1 MVSTSYPLHSE
12 DWRGRFIED
21 MVKSLAQND
30 DIALSLWAPL
40 GNIPD
45 NVTYAATDKECAWL
59 HELLSRGGIAHMIR
73 SGGWR
78 WLVDASRLLH
88 FVRKV
93 YLRNRDVDVVHVNW
107 LQNALPLL
115 GTSLPAVITVLGSD
129 FGLLRLPGMSHALRM
144 TLRRRRTVLAP
155 NADWMV
161 PELERRFGD
170 IATICPIPFGVDA
183 RWFEVPRNGQGDG
196 PRKWVVVSRLTRQK
210 IGALFSWG
218 KEVFQGDD
226 ELHLFGPMQEQ
237 MLVPEWVHYHGS
249 THPAE
254 LRENWFPNAAG
265 LITLSQH
272 DEGRPQVIL
281 EAMAARLPVLV
292 SDIPAHRSIILHR
305 QTGWLAA
312 TQEGLRAGLNWLSD
326 EANNVAVGA
335 AAHDWVR
342 VQVGTWKD
350 CARRFLA
357 AYRLALR
364 SSE

>member
-21 MVKSLAQND
+21 MVNALAQKD
-30 DIALSLWAPL
+30 ELALSLWAPL

-45 NVTYAATDKECAWL
+45 NVTYAATGKESAWL
-59 HELLSRGGIAHMIR
+59 QDLLSRGGIAHMIR

-78 WLVDASRLLH
+78 WLVDASKLLH
-88 FVRKV
+88 LVGKV

-129 FGLLRLPGMSHALRM
+129 FGLLRLPGMSLALRM
-144 TLRRRRTVLAP
+144 TLRRRKAVLAP
-155 NADWMV
+155 NADWMI

-183 RWFEVPRNGQGDG
+183 RWFEIPRNGQGER

-218 KEVFQGDD
+218 KEVFRGDD

-254 LRENWFPNAAG
+254 LREHWFPKAAG

-281 EAMAARLPVLV
+281 EAMAARLPVLA
-292 SDIPAHRSIILHR
+292 SDIPAHRNIIVHR
-305 QTGWLAA
+305 QTGWLAD
-312 TQEGLRAGLNWLSD
+312 TQEDLESGLSWLSNQ
-326 EANNVAVGA
+326 ANNASVGLA
-335 AAHDWVR
+335 AQQWVKHR
-342 VQVGTWKD
+342 VGTWED
-350 CARRFLA
+350 CAGRLLA
-357 AYRLALR
+357 AYELVLR
-364 SSE
+364 